1 MNLRQGEG
9 KVPVFTGGIKPFKL
23 VPFPTRE
30 EFNDLYKN
38 ISQNSKDKYWSILQA
53 RAGGSMLADA
63 GKPFGVT
70 KERVR
75 QIEAKFLRLMR
86 EK

>member
-38 ISQNSKDKYWSILQA
+38 ISQNCIGLSSRPGQGEPCWPMPGNHL
-53 RAGGSMLADA
+53 G
-63 GKPFGVT
+63 
-70 KERVR
+70 
-75 QIEAKFLRLMR
+75 
-86 EK
+86 